1 MSRAFLDLTDASLTL
16 RAGKQVVRSPGI
28 VLSQADDF
36 LFGDAAFAQLKRRP
50 LDVRTDMLSQ
60 LSTMPL
66 GNTFGNARHTADLV
80 YEHLKGLFESGNGV
94 NNLCL
99 IAPGNLEQPQL
110 ELLLGILSSLG
121 VNPSAVVDR
130 ALLAHP
136 AELGSGLNLNL
147 QWRQLVVSEVTV
159 DANLCQVDKITAVP
173 GLGYLDLLELC
184 LEECADACV
193 DQTRFDP
200 RRSAESEQTLLDAL
214 PGVLAALK
222 DRPEVSVEL
231 GTTSFKV
238 SRSRLEKAGQKIT
251 SAINAKA
258 GALSIDESLSVFPG
272 IAFDAVASIDSLTA
286 TGEHLLLDHSDDQP
300 LTRIS
305 KRRTASAVTPAD
317 ESADTSASG
326 DAMTAPAASDKIDKI
341 DKTMVTASA
350 VQGAQPTH
358 VLIDAV
364 AHRIA
369 DTDEQGL
376 GFGVIKRDGVPCID
390 EALRDRINVLSVSG
404 SHDRLTVGSRLYRN
418 DGKEA
423 VLIIVE
429 S

>member
-1 MSRAFLDLTDASLTL
+1 M
-16 RAGKQVVRSPGI
+16 I
-28 VLSQADDF
+28 N
-36 LFGDAAFAQLKRRP
+36 
-50 LDVRTDMLSQ
+50 
-60 LSTMPL
+60 STS
-66 GNTFGNARHTADLV
+66 
-80 YEHLKGLFESGNGV
+80 SG
-94 NNLCL
+94 
-99 IAPGNLEQPQL
+99 
-110 ELLLGILSSLG
+110 S
-121 VNPSAVVDR
+121 
-130 ALLAHP
+130 
-136 AELGSGLNLNL
+136 
-147 QWRQLVVSEVTV
+147 
-159 DANLCQVDKITAVP
+159 
-173 GLGYLDLLELC
+173 
-184 LEECADACV
+184 CV

-200 RRSAESEQTLLDAL
+200 RRSAESEQTLLDTL
-214 PGVLAALK
+214 PGALAALR

-286 TGEHLLLDHSDDQP
+286 TGEDLLLDHSDDQP

-326 DAMTAPAASDKIDKI
+326 DAMTAPAASDKI

>member
-16 RAGKQVVRSPGI
+16 SVGQQIVRSPGI

-36 LFGDAAFAQLKRRP
+36 LFGDGAFAQLKRRP

-60 LSTMPL
+60 LATTPL
-66 GNTFGNARHTADLV
+66 GSTFGNARHTADLV
-80 YEHLKGLFESGNGV
+80 YEHLKGLFESSDGV

-286 TGEHLLLDHSDDQP
+286 TGEDLLLDHSDDQP

-326 DAMTAPAASDKIDKI
+326 DAMTAPAASDKI

-390 EALRDRINVLSVSG
+390 EALRDQINVLSVSG

>member
-16 RAGKQVVRSPGI
+16 SNSQQVVRSPGI
-28 VLSQADDF
+28 VLCQADDF
-36 LFGDAAFAQLKRRP
+36 VFGDAAFAQLKRRP
-50 LDVRTDMLSQ
+50 LDVRADMLSQ
-60 LSTMPL
+60 LATTPL

-80 YEHLKGLFESGNGV
+80 YEHLKALFASIDSV
-94 NNLCL
+94 NDLCL
-99 IAPGNLEQPQL
+99 IAPGNLEQAQL
-110 ELLLGILSSLG
+110 ELLLGICGSLG

-136 AELGSGLNLNL
+136 AELGSGFNANL
-147 QWRQLVVSEVTV
+147 QWRQLVISEVTV
-159 DANLCQVDKITAVP
+159 DANLSRVEKTTAVP

-200 RRSAESEQTLLDAL
+200 RRSAESEQTLLDTL
-214 PGVLAALK
+214 PGVLTSLK

-238 SRSRLEKAGQKIT
+238 SRSRLEKAGKKIA
-251 SAINAKA
+251 SAIHAKA
-258 GALSIDESLSVFPG
+258 GALSIDELLSVFPG
-272 IAFDAVASIDSLTA
+272 INFDAAASIDSLTA
-286 TGEHLLLDHSDDQP
+286 AAEDLLRDHSDDQP

-305 KRRTASAVTPAD
+305 NRRTASATTPDD
-317 ESADTSASG
+317 ESADTSESS
-326 DAMTAPAASDKIDKI
+326 DALNAPAASDEVSKVPAP
-341 DKTMVTASA
+341 TSA
-350 VQGAQPTH
+350 VQDNQPTH
-358 VLIDAV
+358 ILIDAV
-364 AHRIA
+364 AHRIT
-369 DTDEQGL
+369 DTDEQNL
-376 GFGVIKRDGVPCID
+376 GFGVIQRDGVPCID
-390 EALRDRINVLSVSG
+390 EPLRDRINVLSVSG

>member
-16 RAGKQVVRSPGI
+16 NSGQQTFRSPGI

-36 LFGDAAFAQLKRRP
+36 VFGNAAFAQLKRRP

-60 LSTMPL
+60 LATTPL
-66 GNTFGNARHTADLV
+66 GNTFGNARHTGDLV
-80 YEHLKGLFESGNGV
+80 YEHLKGLFETSDGV

-99 IAPGNLEQPQL
+99 ITPGNLEQAQL
-110 ELLLGILSSLG
+110 ELLLGILGSLG
-121 VNPSAVVDR
+121 VNPSAVIDR

-159 DANLCQVDKITAVP
+159 NANLCQVEKITAVP

-214 PGVLAALK
+214 PGVLAALR

-231 GTTSFKV
+231 GATSFKV
-238 SRSRLEKAGQKIT
+238 SRSRLEKAGQKIAP
-251 SAINAKA
+251 AINAKA

-272 IAFDAVASIDSLTA
+272 ITFDAVASIDSLTA
-286 TGEHLLLDHSDDQP
+286 AAEDLLLDHSNDQP

-305 KRRTASAVTPAD
+305 NRRTASAVTPAD
-317 ESADTSASG
+317 KSVDTSASG
-326 DAMTAPAASDKIDKI
+326 DAMIAPAASDEI
-341 DKTMVTASA
+341 DKTMVTASS

-364 AHRIA
+364 AHRIV

-376 GFGVIKRDGVPCID
+376 GFGVIKRDGVTCID

-423 VLIIVE
+423 MLIIVE

>member
-1 MSRAFLDLTDASLTL
+1 
-16 RAGKQVVRSPGI
+16 
-28 VLSQADDF
+28 
-36 LFGDAAFAQLKRRP
+36 
-50 LDVRTDMLSQ
+50 
-60 LSTMPL
+60 
-66 GNTFGNARHTADLV
+66 
-80 YEHLKGLFESGNGV
+80 
-94 NNLCL
+94 
-99 IAPGNLEQPQL
+99 
-110 ELLLGILSSLG
+110 
-121 VNPSAVVDR
+121 SAVVDR

-159 DANLCQVDKITAVP
+159 DANLCQVEKITAVP

-238 SRSRLEKAGQKIT
+238 SISRLEKAGQKVA

-258 GALSIDESLSVFPG
+258 GALSIDASLSVFPG
-272 IAFDAVASIDSLTA
+272 ITFDAVASIDSLTA
-286 TGEHLLLDHSDDQP
+286 AGEDLLLDHSDDQP

-305 KRRTASAVTPAD
+305 NRRIASAATPAD
-317 ESADTSASG
+317 ESAGTSASG
-326 DAMTAPAASDKIDKI
+326 DATIAPAATDGISKA
-341 DKTMVTASA
+341 TAPVSA
-350 VQGAQPTH
+350 VQDNHPTH
-358 VLIDAV
+358 ILVDAV
-364 AHRIA
+364 AHCIA

>member
-60 LSTMPL
+60 LSTTPL

-80 YEHLKGLFESGNGV
+80 YEHLKGLFASTEDM

-110 ELLLGILSSLG
+110 ELLLGILGSLG
-121 VNPSAVVDR
+121 VNPGAVVDR

-147 QWRQLVVSEVTV
+147 QWRQLVVSEVSV

-222 DRPEVSVEL
+222 DRPEFSVEL

-238 SRSRLEKAGQKIT
+238 SRSRLEKAGQKVA
-251 SAINAKA
+251 SAINAKE

-272 IAFDAVASIDSLTA
+272 INFDAVASIDSLTA
-286 TGEHLLLDHSDDQP
+286 AAEGLLSDHSDDQP

-305 KRRTASAVTPAD
+305 NRRIASAVSQAV
-317 ESADTSASG
+317 ESSDTSASG
-326 DAMTAPAASDKIDKI
+326 GAISAPPPSDETSKAPAAA
-341 DKTMVTASA
+341 TA
-350 VQGAQPTH
+350 VQGDQPTH
-358 VLIDAV
+358 ILIDAV
-364 AHRIA
+364 AHRIT
-369 DTDEQGL
+369 DTDDQGL

-390 EALRDRINVLSVSG
+390 EPLRDRINVLSVSG

>member
-1 MSRAFLDLTDASLTL
+1 MNRAFLDLTDASLTL
-16 RAGKQVVRSPGI
+16 IAGQQIVRSPGI

-36 LFGDAAFAQLKRRP
+36 VFGDAAFAQLKRRP
-50 LDVRTDMLSQ
+50 LDVRTDMFSQ
-60 LSTMPL
+60 LATTAL

-80 YEHLKGLFESGNGV
+80 YEHLKGLFTTTDSV
-94 NNLCL
+94 NDLCL
-99 IAPGNLEQPQL
+99 IAPGNLEQAQL
-110 ELLLGILSSLG
+110 ELLLGILGSLG

-136 AELGSGLNLNL
+136 AELGSGLNVNL
-147 QWRQLVVSEVTV
+147 QWRQLVVSEITV
-159 DANLCQVDKITAVP
+159 DANLCQVEKITAVP
-173 GLGYLDLLELC
+173 GLGYIDLLELC

-238 SRSRLEKAGQKIT
+238 SRGRLEKAGQKIA

-272 IAFDAVASIDSLTA
+272 ITFDVVASMDSLTA
-286 TGEHLLLDHSDDQP
+286 AGENLLLDHSNDQP
-300 LTRIS
+300 LTRICN
-305 KRRTASAVTPAD
+305 RRTVSAVTPAD
-317 ESADTSASG
+317 ESIDTSASG
-326 DAMTAPAASDKIDKI
+326 DAMVAPA
-341 DKTMVTASA
+341 VTDEIGKAPVSEGA
-350 VQGAQPTH
+350 VTGDHPTH
-358 VLIDAV
+358 ILIDAV
-364 AHRIA
+364 AYRIA
-369 DTDEQGL
+369 DTDEQDL
-376 GFGVIKRDGVPCID
+376 GFGVIKHEGVPCID

>member
-16 RAGKQVVRSPGI
+16 SAGQQVVRSPGI

-60 LSTMPL
+60 LATTPL

-80 YEHLKGLFESGNGV
+80 YEHLKGLFESGDGV
-94 NNLCL
+94 NSLCL

-110 ELLLGILSSLG
+110 ELLLGILGALG

-147 QWRQLVVSEVTV
+147 QWRQLLVSEVTV

-238 SRSRLEKAGQKIT
+238 SRSRLEKAGQKIA
-251 SAINAKA
+251 SAISAKT

-286 TGEHLLLDHSDDQP
+286 AAEDVLLDHSDDQP

-305 KRRTASAVTPAD
+305 KRRTAN
-317 ESADTSASG
+317 G
-326 DAMTAPAASDKIDKI
+326 
-341 DKTMVTASA
+341 
-350 VQGAQPTH
+350 
-358 VLIDAV
+358 
-364 AHRIA
+364 
-369 DTDEQGL
+369 
-376 GFGVIKRDGVPCID
+376 
-390 EALRDRINVLSVSG
+390 
-404 SHDRLTVGSRLYRN
+404 
-418 DGKEA
+418 
-423 VLIIVE
+423 
-429 S
+429 

>member
-60 LSTMPL
+60 LSTTPL

-80 YEHLKGLFESGNGV
+80 YEHLKGLFASTEDM

-110 ELLLGILSSLG
+110 ELLLGILGSLG
-121 VNPSAVVDR
+121 VNPGAVVDR

-147 QWRQLVVSEVTV
+147 QWRQLVVSEVSV

-222 DRPEVSVEL
+222 DRPEFSVEL

-238 SRSRLEKAGQKIT
+238 SRSRLEKAGQKVA

-272 IAFDAVASIDSLTA
+272 ITFDVVASIDSLTA
-286 TGEHLLLDHSDDQP
+286 AGEDLLQDHSDDQP

-305 KRRTASAVTPAD
+305 NRRTASATTPDD
-317 ESADTSASG
+317 ESADTSVSD
-326 DAMTAPAASDKIDKI
+326 DAMIAPAATDGISEAPDPSS
-341 DKTMVTASA
+341 T
-350 VQGAQPTH
+350 VQDNHPTH
-358 VLIDAV
+358 ILVDAV
-364 AHRIA
+364 AHCIA

-376 GFGVIKRDGVPCID
+376 GFGVIRRDGVPCID

>member
-16 RAGKQVVRSPGI
+16 SSGQQAVRSPAI

-36 LFGDAAFAQLKRRP
+36 VFGDAAFAQLKRRP

-60 LSTMPL
+60 LATTPL

-80 YEHLKGLFESGNGV
+80 YEHLKSLFASSDGIND
-94 NNLCL
+94 LCL
-99 IAPGNLEQPQL
+99 ITPGNLEQAQL
-110 ELLLGILSSLG
+110 ELLLGILGSLG

-159 DANLCQVDKITAVP
+159 DANLCQVAKITAIP

-238 SRSRLEKAGQKIT
+238 SRGRLEKAGQKIA
-251 SAINAKA
+251 SAIHAKA

-272 IAFDAVASIDSLTA
+272 ITFDAVASMDSLTA
-286 TGEHLLLDHSDDQP
+286 AGENLLLDHSNDQP
-300 LTRIS
+300 LTRICN
-305 KRRTASAVTPAD
+305 RRTVSAVTPAD

-326 DAMTAPAASDKIDKI
+326 DAMVAPA
-341 DKTMVTASA
+341 VTDEIGKAPVS
-350 VQGAQPTH
+350 QGAETGDQPTH
-358 VLIDAV
+358 ILIDAV
-364 AHRIA
+364 AYRIA
-369 DTDEQGL
+369 DADEQDL
-376 GFGVIKRDGVPCID
+376 GFGVIKHEGVPCID

>member
-16 RAGKQVVRSPGI
+16 SVGKQVVRSPGI

-60 LSTMPL
+60 LATTPL

-80 YEHLKGLFESGNGV
+80 YEHLKGLFESSDSA

-99 IAPGNLEQPQL
+99 ITPGNLEQAQL
-110 ELLLGILSSLG
+110 ELLLGILGSLN
-121 VNPSAVVDR
+121 VNPSAVIDR

-159 DANLCQVDKITAVP
+159 NANLCQVEKITVVP

-214 PGVLAALK
+214 PGVLAALR

-238 SRSRLEKAGQKIT
+238 SRSRLERAGQKIA

-272 IAFDAVASIDSLTA
+272 ITFDAVASIDSLTA
-286 TGEHLLLDHSDDQP
+286 AAEDLLLDHSNDQP

-305 KRRTASAVTPAD
+305 NRRTASAVTPAD
-317 ESADTSASG
+317 KSVDTSASG
-326 DAMTAPAASDKIDKI
+326 DVTIAPAASDEI

-390 EALRDRINVLSVSG
+390 ETLRNRINVLSVSG

-423 VLIIVE
+423 MLIIVE

>member
-16 RAGKQVVRSPGI
+16 SVGQQIVRSPGI

-36 LFGDAAFAQLKRRP
+36 LFGDGAFAQLKRRP

-60 LSTMPL
+60 LATAPL

-80 YEHLKGLFESGNGV
+80 YEHLKGLFESSDGV

-200 RRSAESEQTLLDAL
+200 RRSAESEQTLLDTL
-214 PGVLAALK
+214 PGLLTSLK

-238 SRSRLEKAGQKIT
+238 SRSRLEKAGQKIA
-251 SAINAKA
+251 SAISAKA

-272 IAFDAVASIDSLTA
+272 ITFDAVASIDSLTA
-286 TGEHLLLDHSDDQP
+286 SAEGLLGDHSDDQP

-305 KRRTASAVTPAD
+305 NRRIASAVSQAV
-317 ESADTSASG
+317 ESSDTSASG
-326 DAMTAPAASDKIDKI
+326 GAISAPPPSDETSKAPAAAI
-341 DKTMVTASA
+341 A
-350 VQGAQPTH
+350 VQGDQPTH
-358 VLIDAV
+358 ILIDAV
-364 AHRIA
+364 AHRIT
-369 DTDEQGL
+369 DTDDQGL

>member
-16 RAGKQVVRSPGI
+16 SDGQRIVRSPGI
-28 VLSQADDF
+28 VLSQANGF
-36 LFGDAAFAQLKRRP
+36 IFGDAAFKQLKRRP
-50 LDVRTDMLSQ
+50 LDVRTDILNQ
-60 LSTMPL
+60 LSTTPI
-66 GNTFGNARHTADLV
+66 GGVFGNARHTADLA
-80 YEHLKGLFESGNGV
+80 YEHLKGLFASTDRV
-94 NNLCL
+94 NDLCL
-99 IAPGNLEQPQL
+99 IAPGNLDQTQL
-110 ELLLGILSSLG
+110 ELLLGILGSL
-121 VNPSAVVDR
+121 VINPSAVVDR

-147 QWRQLVVSEVTV
+147 QWRQLVVSEVAV
-159 DANLCQVDKITAVP
+159 AANLCQVEKITAVP

-238 SRSRLEKAGQKIT
+238 SRSRLEKAGQKIA
-251 SAINAKA
+251 SAINANA
-258 GALSIDESLSVFPG
+258 GVLSIDESLSIFPG
-272 IAFDAVASIDSLTA
+272 ITFDAVVSIDSLTA
-286 TGEHLLLDHSDDQP
+286 AADDLLSDHSGDQP
-300 LTRIS
+300 LTRIAS
-305 KRRTASAVTPAD
+305 RGTAAAATPAD
-317 ESADTSASG
+317 EAEDAPASSDATSAS
-326 DAMTAPAASDKIDKI
+326 S
-341 DKTMVTASA
+341 ASA
-350 VQGAQPTH
+350 EFGKASATAVQDRPTH
-358 VLIDAV
+358 ILVDAV

-369 DTDEQGL
+369 DTDQQ
-376 GFGVIKRDGVPCID
+376 GFGVIKRDGVTCID

>member
-16 RAGKQVVRSPGI
+16 NSGQQTFRSPGI

-36 LFGDAAFAQLKRRP
+36 VFGNAAFAQLKRRP

-60 LSTMPL
+60 LATTPL
-66 GNTFGNARHTADLV
+66 GNTFGNARHTGDLV
-80 YEHLKGLFESGNGV
+80 YEHLKGLFETSDGV

-99 IAPGNLEQPQL
+99 ITPGNLEQAQL
-110 ELLLGILSSLG
+110 ELLLGILGSLG
-121 VNPSAVVDR
+121 VNPSAVIDR

-159 DANLCQVDKITAVP
+159 NANLCQVEKITAVP

-214 PGVLAALK
+214 PGVLAALR

-231 GTTSFKV
+231 GATSFKV
-238 SRSRLEKAGQKIT
+238 SRSRLEKAGQKIAP
-251 SAINAKA
+251 AINAKA

-272 IAFDAVASIDSLTA
+272 ITFDAVASIDSLTA
-286 TGEHLLLDHSDDQP
+286 AAEDLLLDHSNDQP

-305 KRRTASAVTPAD
+305 NRRTASAVTPAD
-317 ESADTSASG
+317 KSVDTSASG
-326 DAMTAPAASDKIDKI
+326 DAMIAPAASDEI
-341 DKTMVTASA
+341 DKTMVTASS

>member
-16 RAGKQVVRSPGI
+16 SNRQQVVRSPGI

-36 LFGDAAFAQLKRRP
+36 VFGDAAFAQLKRRP
-50 LDVRTDMLSQ
+50 LDVRADMLSQ
-60 LSTMPL
+60 LATTPL

-80 YEHLKGLFESGNGV
+80 YEHLKALFASIDGV

-99 IAPGNLEQPQL
+99 ITPGNLEQAQL
-110 ELLLGILSSLG
+110 ELLLGILGSLG
-121 VNPSAVVDR
+121 VNSSAVVDR

-147 QWRQLVVSEVTV
+147 QSRQLVISEVTV
-159 DANLCQVDKITAVP
+159 DANLSRVEKTTAVP

-200 RRSAESEQTLLDAL
+200 RRSAESEQTLLDTL
-214 PGVLAALK
+214 PGLLTSLK

-238 SRSRLEKAGQKIT
+238 SRSRLEKAGQKIA
-251 SAINAKA
+251 SAISAKA

-272 IAFDAVASIDSLTA
+272 ITFDAVASIDSLTA
-286 TGEHLLLDHSDDQP
+286 SAEGLLGDHSDDQP

-305 KRRTASAVTPAD
+305 NRRIASAVSQAV
-317 ESADTSASG
+317 ESSDTSASG
-326 DAMTAPAASDKIDKI
+326 GAISASPPSDETSKAPAAA
-341 DKTMVTASA
+341 TA
-350 VQGAQPTH
+350 VQGDQPTH
-358 VLIDAV
+358 ILIDAV
-364 AHRIA
+364 AHRIT
-369 DTDEQGL
+369 DTDDQGL

>member
-16 RAGKQVVRSPGI
+16 SNRQQVVRSPGI

-36 LFGDAAFAQLKRRP
+36 VFGDAAFAQLKRRP
-50 LDVRTDMLSQ
+50 LDVRADMLSQ
-60 LSTMPL
+60 LATTPL

-80 YEHLKGLFESGNGV
+80 YEHLKALFASIDSV
-94 NNLCL
+94 NDLCL
-99 IAPGNLEQPQL
+99 IAPGNLEQAQL
-110 ELLLGILSSLG
+110 ELLLGICGSLG
-121 VNPSAVVDR
+121 LNPSAVVDR

-136 AELGSGLNLNL
+136 AELGSGFNANL
-147 QWRQLVVSEVTV
+147 QWRQLVISEVTV
-159 DANLCQVDKITAVP
+159 DANLSRVEKTTAVP

-200 RRSAESEQTLLDAL
+200 RRSAESEQTLLDTL
-214 PGVLAALK
+214 PGVLTSLK

-238 SRSRLEKAGQKIT
+238 SRSRLEKAGQKIA
-251 SAINAKA
+251 SAISAKA

-272 IAFDAVASIDSLTA
+272 ITFDAVASIDSLTA
-286 TGEHLLLDHSDDQP
+286 SAEGLLGDHSDDQP

-305 KRRTASAVTPAD
+305 NRRIASAVSQAV
-317 ESADTSASG
+317 ESSDTSASG
-326 DAMTAPAASDKIDKI
+326 GAISAPPPSDETSKAPAAAI
-341 DKTMVTASA
+341 A
-350 VQGAQPTH
+350 VQGDQPTH
-358 VLIDAV
+358 ILIDAV
-364 AHRIA
+364 AHRIT
-369 DTDEQGL
+369 DTDDQGL

>member
-16 RAGKQVVRSPGI
+16 NSGHQTFRSPGI

-36 LFGDAAFAQLKRRP
+36 VFSDAAFAQLKRRP

-60 LSTMPL
+60 LATTPL
-66 GNTFGNARHTADLV
+66 SNTFGNARHTADLV
-80 YEHLKGLFESGNGV
+80 YEHLKGLFESSDGV

-99 IAPGNLEQPQL
+99 ITPGNLEQAQL
-110 ELLLGILSSLG
+110 ELLLGILGSLN
-121 VNPSAVVDR
+121 VNPSAVIDR

-159 DANLCQVDKITAVP
+159 NANLCQVEKITAVP

-214 PGVLAALK
+214 PGVLTSLK
-222 DRPEVSVEL
+222 NRPEVSVEL

-238 SRSRLEKAGQKIT
+238 SRSRLEKAGQKIA

-272 IAFDAVASIDSLTA
+272 ITFDAVASIDSLTA
-286 TGEHLLLDHSDDQP
+286 AAEDLLRDHSDDQP

-305 KRRTASAVTPAD
+305 NRRTASAASPAD
-317 ESADTSASG
+317 ESASIPISSDAGSAPSASDEIGKAPVSKGAVTG
-326 DAMTAPAASDKIDKI
+326 D
-341 DKTMVTASA
+341 
-350 VQGAQPTH
+350 QPTH
-358 VLIDAV
+358 ILVDAV
-364 AHRIA
+364 AHRI
-369 DTDEQGL
+369 TDKDEHDL
-376 GFGVIKRDGVPCID
+376 GFGVIKHDGVPCID
-390 EALRDRINVLSVSG
+390 EALCDRINVLSVSG

>member
-1 MSRAFLDLTDASLTL
+1 MNRAFLDLTDASLTL
-16 RAGKQVVRSPGI
+16 IAGQQIVRSPGI

-36 LFGDAAFAQLKRRP
+36 VFGDAAFAQLKRRP
-50 LDVRTDMLSQ
+50 LDVRTDMFSQ
-60 LSTMPL
+60 LATTAL

-80 YEHLKGLFESGNGV
+80 YEHLKGLFTTTDSV
-94 NNLCL
+94 NDLCL
-99 IAPGNLEQPQL
+99 IAPGNLEQAQL
-110 ELLLGILSSLG
+110 ELLLGILGSLG

-136 AELGSGLNLNL
+136 AELGSGLNVNL
-147 QWRQLVVSEVTV
+147 QWRQLVVSEITV
-159 DANLCQVDKITAVP
+159 DANLCRVEKITAVP
-173 GLGYLDLLELC
+173 GLGYIDLLELC

-238 SRSRLEKAGQKIT
+238 SRGRLEKAGQKIA
-251 SAINAKA
+251 SAVNAKA

-272 IAFDAVASIDSLTA
+272 ITFDAVASMDSLTA
-286 TGEHLLLDHSDDQP
+286 AGEDLLLDHSNDQP

-305 KRRTASAVTPAD
+305 NRRTVSAVTPAD
-317 ESADTSASG
+317 ESIDTSASG
-326 DAMTAPAASDKIDKI
+326 DAMVAPA
-341 DKTMVTASA
+341 VTDEIGKAPVS
-350 VQGAQPTH
+350 QGAETDDQPTH
-358 VLIDAV
+358 ILIDAV
-364 AHRIA
+364 AYRIA
-369 DTDEQGL
+369 DADEQDL
-376 GFGVIKRDGVPCID
+376 GFGVIKHEGVPCID
-390 EALRDRINVLSVSG
+390 EALRDQINVLSVSG

>member
-16 RAGKQVVRSPGI
+16 NSGQQTFRSPGI

-36 LFGDAAFAQLKRRP
+36 VFGDAAFAQVKRRP

-60 LSTMPL
+60 LATTPL
-66 GNTFGNARHTADLV
+66 SNTFGNARHTADLV
-80 YEHLKGLFESGNGV
+80 YEHLKGLFETSDGV

-99 IAPGNLEQPQL
+99 ITPGNLEQAQL
-110 ELLLGILSSLG
+110 ELLLGILGSLG
-121 VNPSAVVDR
+121 VNPSAVIDR

-159 DANLCQVDKITAVP
+159 NANLCQVEKITAVP

-214 PGVLAALK
+214 PGVLAALR

-238 SRSRLEKAGQKIT
+238 SRSRLERAGQKIA

-272 IAFDAVASIDSLTA
+272 ITFDAVASIDSLTA
-286 TGEHLLLDHSDDQP
+286 AAEDLLLDHSNDQP

-305 KRRTASAVTPAD
+305 NRRTASAVTPAD
-317 ESADTSASG
+317 KSVDTSASG
-326 DAMTAPAASDKIDKI
+326 DVTIAPAASDEI

-390 EALRDRINVLSVSG
+390 EALRDQINVLSVSG

>member
-16 RAGKQVVRSPGI
+16 RAGQQIVRSPGI

-36 LFGDAAFAQLKRRP
+36 VFGDAAFAQLKCRP
-50 LDVRTDMLSQ
+50 FDVRTDMFSQ
-60 LSTMPL
+60 LATTPL

-80 YEHLKGLFESGNGV
+80 YEHLKGLFTATDNV

-99 IAPGNLEQPQL
+99 IAPGNLEQAQL
-110 ELLLGILSSLG
+110 ELLLGILGSLG
-121 VNPSAVVDR
+121 VNPSAVINR

-136 AELGSGLNLNL
+136 AELGSGLNVNL
-147 QWRQLVVSEVTV
+147 QWRQLVVSEIIV
-159 DANLCQVDKITAVP
+159 DADLCRVGKITAVP
-173 GLGYLDLLELC
+173 GLGYLDLLELS

-214 PGVLAALK
+214 PSVLASLK
-222 DRPEVSVEL
+222 DRPEISVEL

-238 SRSRLEKAGQKIT
+238 SIGRLEKAGQKIA
-251 SAINAKA
+251 SAINANA
-258 GALSIDESLSVFPG
+258 GSLSIDESLSVFPG
-272 IAFDAVASIDSLTA
+272 ITFDAVASIDSLTA
-286 TGEHLLLDHSDDQP
+286 AADDLLRDHSDDQP

-305 KRRTASAVTPAD
+305 SKSAAGAATPT
-317 ESADTSASG
+317 EKSADTPASYN
-326 DAMTAPAASDKIDKI
+326 ALSTPAASDEISKVPAKA
-341 DKTMVTASA
+341 TAM
-350 VQGAQPTH
+350 QDDRPTH
-358 VLIDAV
+358 ILVDAV
-364 AHRIA
+364 AHRI
-369 DTDEQGL
+369 TDKDQQGL
-376 GFGVIKRDGVPCID
+376 GFGVIKRDGVPCI
-390 EALRDRINVLSVSG
+390 EEVLQDRINVLSVSG

>member
-1 MSRAFLDLTDASLTL
+1 MNRAFLDLTDASLTL
-16 RAGKQVVRSPGI
+16 SAGQQIVRSPGI

-36 LFGDAAFAQLKRRP
+36 VFGDAAFAELKRRP
-50 LDVRTDMLSQ
+50 LDVRTDMFSQ
-60 LSTMPL
+60 LATTAL

-80 YEHLKGLFESGNGV
+80 YEHLKRLFTATDNV

-99 IAPGNLEQPQL
+99 IAPGNLEQAQL
-110 ELLLGILSSLG
+110 ELLLGILGSLG
-121 VNPSAVVDR
+121 VNPSSVVDR

-136 AELGSGLNLNL
+136 AELGSGLNVSL
-147 QWRQLVVSEVTV
+147 QWRQLVVSEITV
-159 DANLCQVDKITAVP
+159 DANLCRVEKITAVP
-173 GLGYLDLLELC
+173 GLGYIDLLELC

-214 PGVLAALK
+214 PGVLTSLK

-238 SRSRLEKAGQKIT
+238 SRGRLEKAGQKIA
-251 SAINAKA
+251 SAINANA
-258 GALSIDESLSVFPG
+258 GSLSIDESLSVFPG
-272 IAFDAVASIDSLTA
+272 IAFDAVVSIDSLTA
-286 TGEHLLLDHSDDQP
+286 AAEDLLRDHSDDQP

-305 KRRTASAVTPAD
+305 NRQAAGTVTRAAESASTPITSDAGSAPSTIDEIGKAPVSKGAVT
-317 ESADTSASG
+317 G
-326 DAMTAPAASDKIDKI
+326 D
-341 DKTMVTASA
+341 
-350 VQGAQPTH
+350 QPTH
-358 VLIDAV
+358 ILVDAV
-364 AHRIA
+364 AHRIT
-369 DTDEQGL
+369 DKDEQDL
-376 GFGVIKRDGVPCID
+376 GFGVIKHDGVPCIE

>member
-1 MSRAFLDLTDASLTL
+1 MNRAFLDLTDASLTL
-16 RAGKQVVRSPGI
+16 SAGQQIVRSPGI

-36 LFGDAAFAQLKRRP
+36 VFGDAAFAQLKRRP
-50 LDVRTDMLSQ
+50 LDVRTDMFSQ
-60 LSTMPL
+60 LATTAL

-80 YEHLKGLFESGNGV
+80 YEHLKRLFTATDNV

-99 IAPGNLEQPQL
+99 IAPGNLEQAQL
-110 ELLLGILSSLG
+110 ELLLGILGSLG
-121 VNPSAVVDR
+121 VNPSSVVDR

-136 AELGSGLNLNL
+136 AELGSGLNVSL
-147 QWRQLVVSEVTV
+147 QWRQLVVSEITV
-159 DANLCQVDKITAVP
+159 DANLCRVEKITAVP
-173 GLGYLDLLELC
+173 GLGYIDLLELC

-238 SRSRLEKAGQKIT
+238 SRGRLEKAGQKIA
-251 SAINAKA
+251 SAVNAKA

-272 IAFDAVASIDSLTA
+272 ITFDAVASMDSLTA
-286 TGEHLLLDHSDDQP
+286 AGEDLLLDHSNDQP

-305 KRRTASAVTPAD
+305 NRRTVSAVTPAD
-317 ESADTSASG
+317 ESIDTSASG
-326 DAMTAPAASDKIDKI
+326 DAMVAPA
-341 DKTMVTASA
+341 VTDEIGKAPVS
-350 VQGAQPTH
+350 QGAETDDQPTH
-358 VLIDAV
+358 ILIDAV
-364 AHRIA
+364 AYRIA
-369 DTDEQGL
+369 DADEQDL
-376 GFGVIKRDGVPCID
+376 GFGVIKHEGVPCID
-390 EALRDRINVLSVSG
+390 EALRDQINVLSVSG

>member
-16 RAGKQVVRSPGI
+16 NSGQQTFRSPGI

-36 LFGDAAFAQLKRRP
+36 VFGNAAFAQLKRRP

-60 LSTMPL
+60 LATTPL
-66 GNTFGNARHTADLV
+66 GNTFGNARHTGDLV
-80 YEHLKGLFESGNGV
+80 YEHLKGLFETSDGV

-99 IAPGNLEQPQL
+99 ITPGNLEQAQL
-110 ELLLGILSSLG
+110 ELLLGILGSLG
-121 VNPSAVVDR
+121 VNPSAVIDR

-159 DANLCQVDKITAVP
+159 NANLCQVEKITAVP

-214 PGVLAALK
+214 PGVLAALR

-231 GTTSFKV
+231 GATSFKV
-238 SRSRLEKAGQKIT
+238 SRSRLEKAGQKIAP
-251 SAINAKA
+251 AINAKA

-272 IAFDAVASIDSLTA
+272 ITFDAVASIDSLTA
-286 TGEHLLLDHSDDQP
+286 AAEDLLLDHSNDQP

-305 KRRTASAVTPAD
+305 NRRTASAVTPAD
-317 ESADTSASG
+317 KSVDTSASG
-326 DAMTAPAASDKIDKI
+326 DAMIAPAASDEI
-341 DKTMVTASA
+341 DKTMVTASS

-376 GFGVIKRDGVPCID
+376 GFGVIKRDGVTCID

-423 VLIIVE
+423 MLIIVE

>member
-1 MSRAFLDLTDASLTL
+1 MSALYCAICVFSWASF
-16 RAGKQVVRSPGI
+16 S
-28 VLSQADDF
+28 
-36 LFGDAAFAQLKRRP
+36 
-50 LDVRTDMLSQ
+50 LSQ
-60 LSTMPL
+60 LATTPL

-121 VNPSAVVDR
+121 VDPSAVVDR

-159 DANLCQVDKITAVP
+159 DANLCQVDKVTALP

-238 SRSRLEKAGQKIT
+238 SRSRLEKAGQKIA

-258 GALSIDESLSVFPG
+258 GPLSIDESLSVFPG
-272 IAFDAVASIDSLTA
+272 IAFDAVASIDSLTTA
-286 TGEHLLLDHSDDQP
+286 GEDLLFDHSDDQP

-317 ESADTSASG
+317 EPADTSSSS
-326 DAMTAPAASDKIDKI
+326 DAMSTPAASDEISKAPAP
-341 DKTMVTASA
+341 VSA
-350 VQGAQPTH
+350 LQDNHPTH
-358 VLIDAV
+358 ILVDAV
-364 AHRIA
+364 AHRITE
-369 DTDEQGL
+369 TDAQGL
-376 GFGVIKRDGVPCID
+376 GFGVIERDGVPCID
-390 EALRDRINVLSVSG
+390 EALRERINVLSVSG